1 MYSTISLI
9 FTASMLIFFIAFSI
23 ILKNVKPTIR
33 HNILRAISLVGILF
47 HLSLI
52 SYQYFTNPTAS
63 VSSLG
68 SAVIPYNFCNIAM
81 WATFITF
88 WFPKP
93 LKKLY
98 PFVINAALIGGILT
112 IALPDFYNAQTI
124 SFFYWPVFKGF
135 MSHFMLI
142 FTGIYAIIS
151 GEFKPRVKNLWVFIL
166 GMVLCLPYGYGIIAL
181 YKKFGLNP
189 PNSMYLLRP
198 ALENTPFNG
207 YLIGAIAI
215 VVVVIITIVAEE
227 VFYKKEERFLT
238 NLFKNKKKKASK

>member
-9 FTASMLIFFIAFSI
+9 FTASMLTFFVVFSI
-23 ILKNVKPTIR
+23 IFKNVKPNVRI
-33 HNILRAISLVGILF
+33 NILRTISIIGILF

-52 SYQYFTNPTAS
+52 PYQYFFNPTAS

-81 WATFITF
+81 WGTFIVF

-124 SFFYWPVFKGF
+124 SFFHWPIFKGF

-142 FTGIYAIIS
+142 FAGLYANIS
-151 GEFKPRVKNLWVFIL
+151 REFKPRVKDLWVFIF

-181 YKKFGLNP
+181 YKKLNLTP

-198 ALENTPFNG
+198 ALDGTPFNG

-227 VFYKKEERFLT
+227 VFYKKEERF
-238 NLFKNKKKKASK
+238 